1 MHKDAQSG
9 QGNPRGEQDLAR
21 SRTRRCR
28 APWKPAAEITT
39 EEIHSAIDAAMFPAI
54 LTIGQAA
61 SMLQLSPHTL
71 YKAVSEGRYR
81 DAVRRGKPLRF
92 WRDRLIQAYFSR

>member
-9 QGNPRGEQDLAR
+9 QGKSRVEQGMVRPRAR
-21 SRTRRCR
+21 RRR
-28 APWKPAAEITT
+28 FQWQPAAEITID
-39 EEIHSAIDAAMFPAI
+39 EIRSAIDATAFPAI